1 MIVGECEKDMEV
13 EKLTIA
19 QLKWKIRKM
28 GGNCPP
34 SVGRGKTLRQPYID
48 EMKRLMEAPKEDGEI
63 VTTPP
68 PVVTI
73 SVEEEMDTQPQEIDD
88 DSDEKE
94 SVNNSS
100 NVMEDNECGA
110 SVEKT
115 DLLLDEEGAILPNET
130 KRIIGREM
138 PCRDPASFL
147 QVIRQ
152 AMASDERHTFR
163 RMGDDFV
170 EKATHQVAC
179 CDCKYD
185 IMYDKK
191 RREKAGSSVMYC
203 VQCSLL
209 YRGVCRYVVCRSCRM
224 TYEERRKKKRRA
236 RGKHEVVVEDEDDD
250 DSYISYHEELLFA
263 EWRRLKVTPFYQPW
277 EKKEENV

>member
-1 MIVGECEKDMEV
+1 
-13 EKLTIA
+13 
-19 QLKWKIRKM
+19 M
-28 GGNCPP
+28 GGSCPP

-48 EMKRLMEAPKEDGEI
+48 EMKRLMEATKEDGEI

-68 PVVTI
+68 PVVSI

-100 NVMEDNECGA
+100 SVMEDNEFGA
-110 SVEKT
+110 SVETT

-170 EKATHQVAC
+170 EKATSRTTRNAERKQAAASSCIVYSALC
-179 CDCKYD
+179 CTWVFV
-185 IMYDKK
+185 
-191 RREKAGSSVMYC
+191 VMWF
-203 VQCSLL
+203 VGL
-209 YRGVCRYVVCRSCRM
+209 VV
-224 TYEERRKKKRRA
+224 
-236 RGKHEVVVEDEDDD
+236 
-250 DSYISYHEELLFA
+250 
-263 EWRRLKVTPFYQPW
+263 
-277 EKKEENV
+277 